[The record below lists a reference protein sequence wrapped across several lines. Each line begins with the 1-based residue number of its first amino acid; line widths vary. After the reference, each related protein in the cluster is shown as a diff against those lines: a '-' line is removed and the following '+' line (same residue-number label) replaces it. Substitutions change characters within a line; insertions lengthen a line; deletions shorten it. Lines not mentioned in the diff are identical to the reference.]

1 MKLLKAKFYNPGNK
15 VEIKQEPY
23 IDNIKFNIFKFSN
36 IDKPPDNDI
45 VYISCF
51 SEFGCEILG
60 VLYSIDII
68 KKQNPNKYFIA

>member
-23 IDNIKFNIFKFSN
+23 INDIKFNIFKFSN
-36 IDKPPDNDI
+36 VDKPPDTDI

-51 SEFGCEILG
+51 S
-60 VLYSIDII
+60 
-68 KKQNPNKYFIA
+68 